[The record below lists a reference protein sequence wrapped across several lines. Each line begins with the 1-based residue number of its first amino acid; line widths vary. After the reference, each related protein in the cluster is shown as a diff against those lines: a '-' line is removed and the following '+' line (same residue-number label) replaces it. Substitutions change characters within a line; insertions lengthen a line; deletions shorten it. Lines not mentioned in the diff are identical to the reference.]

1 MHMNINTTLLGQGIL
16 LLMIIVGG
24 QAYWLARRRSE
35 RPALIATLCALL
47 SLFPPLGLLALLL
60 LVLHLDRPTGP

>member
-1 MHMNINTTLLGQGIL
+1 MNVNATLLGQGIGSSW
-16 LLMIIVGG
+16 GG
-24 QAYWLARRRSE
+24 LAYWLARRRSE